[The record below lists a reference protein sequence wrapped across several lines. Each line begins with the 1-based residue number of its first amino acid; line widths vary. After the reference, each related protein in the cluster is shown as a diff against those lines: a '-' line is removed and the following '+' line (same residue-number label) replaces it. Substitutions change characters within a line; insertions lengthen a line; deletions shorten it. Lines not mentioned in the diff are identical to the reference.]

1 MQHGSATFPRTK
13 FHRPARRDEH
23 VERTDLL
30 LRLRA
35 SREQI
40 VVVSGPPGYGK
51 STLVSQW
58 ITREHDAERTVW
70 VSLDPEDVGT
80 RFWAAVL
87 SGLEPVLGE
96 RVQEALDGA
105 AAPDA
110 DLRDQVLVPLL
121 DALAEDDEPILIVL
135 DDVHLIRDVGT
146 LESLDWA
153 LARLPHA
160 HRLVLISRTD
170 PPLASL
176 NRLKVRGDVLDVRAD
191 ELRFGLDETRRFLV
205 DHLGIAVDEAQLA
218 ALDSVVGGWPAAL
231 YLASLRLSRGEA
243 VDAVLLQLRGRTD
256 ELIGA
261 LTDELLASQEEDE
274 RRFTLESAV
283 LDRFDLD
290 LCVRVLGREAETS
303 RAFHR
308 TVRSSLLVVPL
319 DAERRWFRYHHLFGD
334 VLYDRL
340 VERDPV
346 RVRELHRRAGTWFET
361 EGGEGELVEAM
372 GHFMA
377 ADAWESVAA
386 LLQLHGFRF
395 ALSGPLGGRARHWLE
410 RIPEGVVRRDAR
422 LCFLAALL
430 AGLDGIGEDT
440 QRWLDAGDDA
450 GWEGPMPD
458 GTPSWP
464 LAALALRG
472 TLCFADLGATIA
484 DADAAL
490 AVLPAGGA
498 VQATLQSLTAWHL
511 LVAGRVADAEDMA
524 RATIEGHETRLA
536 GTVPLVGFLPAAVL
550 ALAALERG
558 DLDVG
563 RLLVQRAVERRDAG
577 PLRVAPHALPVA
589 CAEVRLHVAEGDLD
603 AAIDIAAEALET
615 AAGWQGASL
624 MVPALQLELARAHVA
639 AGEPDAAR
647 AVVAEARVR
656 LLDVRDAGVVGDA
669 LQAVQDGLQAPPP
682 RRTGAGATPQLRDVD
697 GVDELSHRELD
708 VLRALSGSGSL
719 REIADGMF
727 LSYNTIK
734 THARTLYA
742 KLGAASR
749 EEAVRKGYALGLLGS
764 GAER

>member
-1 MQHGSATFPRTK
+1 MRDVRHGSVTFPRTK
-13 FHRPARRDEH
+13 FHRPARREEH
-23 VERTDLL
+23 VERRDLL
-30 LRLRA
+30 TRLTGT
-35 SREQI
+35 REQI

-51 STLVSQW
+51 STVVAQW
-58 ITREHDAERTVW
+58 TSCGADDAARTVW
-70 VSLDPEDVGT
+70 VSLDAEDVGT

-87 SGLEPVLGE
+87 TGLEPVLGD
-96 RVQEALDGA
+96 RAREALDGV

-110 DLRDQVLVPLL
+110 DLRDAVLVPLL
-121 DALAEDDEPILIVL
+121 DALADDDPVLLVL
-135 DDVHLIRDVGT
+135 DDVHLVRDAGT
-146 LESLDWA
+146 LESLDWV

-160 HRLVLISRTD
+160 HRLVLVSRTV
-170 PPLASL
+170 PQLGSL
-176 NRLKVRGDVLDVRAD
+176 TRLKVRGDVLDIRAE
-191 ELRFGLDETRRFLV
+191 ELRFGIDETRRFLV
-205 DHLGIAVDEAQLA
+205 DHLGLHVDEAQLA
-218 ALDSVVGGWPAAL
+218 ALDAVVGGWPAAL
-231 YLASLRLSRGEA
+231 YLASLRLARGEA

-261 LTDELLASQEEDE
+261 LTDELLASQEPSE
-274 RRFTLESAV
+274 RDFILESSA
-283 LDRFDLD
+283 LGRFDLE
-290 LCVRVLGREAETS
+290 LCVRALGREAETT

-308 TVRSSLLVVPL
+308 MVRTSLLVVPL

-386 LLQLHGFRF
+386 LLQLHAFRF
-395 ALSGPLGGRARHWLE
+395 ALSGPLGGRARHWIE

-422 LCFLAALL
+422 LCFSAALL

-440 QRWLDAGDDA
+440 QRWLEAGDDA
-450 GWEGPMPD
+450 GWDGPMPD

-472 TLCFADLGATIA
+472 TLCFSDLGATI
-484 DADAAL
+484 DDAAAAL
-490 AVLPAGGA
+490 EVLPAGGA
-498 VQATLQSLTAWHL
+498 VQATLQALSGWHL
-511 LVAGRVADAEDMA
+511 LLAGRTADAEDMA
-524 RATIEGHETRLA
+524 RATIQGHETRLSGA
-536 GTVPLVGFLPAAVL
+536 VPLVAFLPAAVL

-577 PLRVAPHALPVA
+577 PLRLAPHALPVV
-589 CAEVRLHVAEGDLD
+589 CAEVRLLAAEGDPRTAARIARDALD
-603 AAIDIAAEALET
+603 AA
-615 AAGWQGASL
+615 AGWRGASL
-624 MVPALQLELARAHVA
+624 MVPALQLELARALVA
-639 AGEPDAAR
+639 ADAPDEAR
-647 AVVAEARVR
+647 AAIAEARLR
-656 LLDVRDAGVVGDA
+656 LIDVRDPGTLGAAFDDIA
-669 LQAVQDGLQAPPP
+669 TSAP
-682 RRTGAGATPQLRDVD
+682 RRTGAGATPELRDVD

-708 VLRALSGSGSL
+708 VLRALSGDGSL
-719 REIADGMF
+719 REIADAMF

-742 KLGAASR
+742 KLGVTSR
-749 EEAVRKGYALGLLGS
+749 DEAVRRGRELGVL
-764 GAER
+764 AEGGTR